1 MIKHNSLLVKSIRR
15 PRMSYHLYS
24 SEYKLCKVRNI
35 ISHLLLNW
43 WILNSHL
50 CVCMYV
56 CVCVC
61 VCVCYKLKMA
71 GYSFKM
77 VPKHPNGQQLS
88 SVIIVIKH
96 HTKTFSDRK
105 FNYKC
110 YKKHWISTQSYQC
123 KLSTFYTLILLL
135 MSFLLYIIT
144 YTNTLI
150 IR

>member
-1 MIKHNSLLVKSIRR
+1 MQSKKYNLTSAFKLVNFEQ
-15 PRMSYHLYS
+15 PFM
-24 SEYKLCKVRNI
+24 
-35 ISHLLLNW
+35 
-43 WILNSHL
+43 
-50 CVCMYV
+50 
-56 CVCVC
+56 CVC

-110 YKKHWISTQSYQC
+110 YKKH
-123 KLSTFYTLILLL
+123 
-135 MSFLLYIIT
+135 
-144 YTNTLI
+144 
-150 IR
+150 